1 MSRLLSRGEFYDR
14 ESRQND
20 VFKYLNASQKRD
32 SYLKYVEAHKL
43 AEANRLMD
51 ANKQLEAS
59 KQLEAKRQEE
69 QMRRES
75 AYKERLRKERLEEQ
89 KRQAEEHAKRQI
101 ESLGPLQSAQIARKV
116 TSRFD
121 ANEILEV
128 IDFFESPAQVYES
141 VLECHAKLEPE
152 YRREIIAWLLEN
164 TDLRA
169 NQLEGSTSVD
179 KIVSRCMNQGLSAVL
194 KTDPLNHHLGDHKP
208 YSEVGQH
215 TQELSA
221 GRIEKSRSWKEISAD
236 GD

>member
-1 MSRLLSRGEFYDR
+1 MSELLEEWEFYDR
-14 ESRQND
+14 ESRQNY
-20 VFKYLNASQKRD
+20 VFKYLNASQRLD

-43 AEANRLMD
+43 AEANRK
-51 ANKQLEAS
+51 AAAHKQLEES
-59 KQLEAKRQEE
+59 LEANRQEE
-69 QMRRES
+69 QKRRES